1 MYLIVLVGSL
11 ASSPD
16 PNIILEVLNFLLS
29 SEVRRQDAIFGLAI
43 SMEGRETA
51 WTWLK
56 DNWEHISK
64 TWGSGFLITRF
75 VSAIVSPLQ
84 VTTTQAI

>member
-29 SEVRRQDAIFGLAI
+29 SEVSWFNIIVEVKKIFI
-43 SMEGRETA
+43 
-51 WTWLK
+51 
-56 DNWEHISK
+56 
-64 TWGSGFLITRF
+64 
-75 VSAIVSPLQ
+75 
-84 VTTTQAI
+84 